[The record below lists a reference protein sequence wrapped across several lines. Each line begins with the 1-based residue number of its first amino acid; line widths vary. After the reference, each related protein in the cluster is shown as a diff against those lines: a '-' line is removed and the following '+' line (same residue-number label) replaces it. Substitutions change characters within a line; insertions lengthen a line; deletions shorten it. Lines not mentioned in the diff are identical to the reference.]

1 MVVLLVGFTFIGA
14 ILVASI
20 LRHRAEKRVV
30 LRVGAER
37 SWEARPVAVAA
48 DPVRAL
54 RFPKEVYYHDGHTW
68 ARLEEGDKVRVGL
81 DDFTQQV
88 MGDIQDIEI
97 PRVGTYLNQGEVAW
111 KLCRD
116 KRKLNQL
123 APLGGKVVE
132 VNEKLKKDPSL
143 ANRSPY
149 EEGWVLKI
157 QPKALGEEMP
167 KLMDSFQFKMHFD
180 QLKAKLISSFNDEA
194 VGRVYADGGEV
205 VRGAAAKLDDR
216 LWKILVTQLFHSEP
230 D

>member
-14 ILVASI
+14 ILVAAI
-20 LRHRAEKRVV
+20 LRHRAEKREV

-37 SWEARPVAVAA
+37 SWEAGPVAVVSHFERM
-48 DPVRAL
+48 PL
-54 RFPKEVYYHDGHTW
+54 FPKEVYYHDGHTW

-97 PRVGTYLNQGEVAW
+97 PRVGTYLNQGEAAW
-111 KLCRD
+111 KLRHD
-116 KRKLNQL
+116 KRKLSQL
-123 APLGGKVVE
+123 APLGGTVVE
-132 VNEKLKKDPSL
+132 VNEKLMKDPSL

-157 QPKALGEEMP
+157 EPKALGDEMP
-167 KLMDSFQFKMHFD
+167 KLMDSFQFKMHFE
-180 QLKAKLISSFNDEA
+180 QVKAKLISSLNDEA
-194 VGRVYADGGEV
+194 VGRVYADGGELIK
-205 VRGAAAKLDDR
+205 GASAKLDDR
-216 LWKILVTQLFHSEP
+216 LWKILVTQLFHSNP